1 MSDDGWED
9 STSRTPLLPATNPT
23 TSSSS
28 TNPSLLP
35 SLHLTVRFSASLP
48 DLQLDI
54 PSPNR
59 TTIVALKH
67 RIRERLLA
75 LSSSNNSSNK
85 DSQDETPTAK
95 AARSRL
101 RFIHAGK
108 ILPDTAIVSSVLR
121 PPPPPP
127 MAVDTT
133 KGKDSKGKGKAVD
146 RQPQQQQRVYVNC
159 SIGDELTDEELSV
172 EAEAAAS
179 VPAAPMG
186 SANSPNNTANGT
198 RSSSSRTTGL
208 QPSSSSSSTTQVR
221 PRGTAASSRQ
231 QETTDRNGP
240 RGFDRFLSAGF
251 TPAEVN
257 QLRLQFTSIQA
268 SRFTPDTMPS
278 PDTLRSM
285 EDAWID
291 SNHGGVA
298 GPGLDGGVAVN
309 DDGTGEPIPVTD
321 QVDGFNGM
329 VDTLVKG
336 MFIGFVFPLGAIAWV
351 LREEGMLSKRWRV
364 SIAFGVV
371 FGFGIG
377 VLRAFSADP

>member
-1 MSDDGWED
+1 
-9 STSRTPLLPATNPT
+9 
-23 TSSSS
+23 
-28 TNPSLLP
+28 
-35 SLHLTVRFSASLP
+35 
-48 DLQLDI
+48 
-54 PSPNR
+54 
-59 TTIVALKH
+59 H
-67 RIRERLLA
+67 RIRERLL
-75 LSSSNNSSNK
+75 SSNK
-85 DSQDETPTAK
+85 DDDTTTK

-127 MAVDTT
+127 MAVDT
-133 KGKDSKGKGKAVD
+133 KGKGKAVD
-146 RQPQQQQRVYVNC
+146 RQQQRVYVNC
-159 SIGDELTDEELSV
+159 SIGDELTDEEL
-172 EAEAAAS
+172 ATEAAAAS
-179 VPAAPMG
+179 FVPAPVG
-186 SANSPNNTANGT
+186 GPIDSTLTGT
-198 RSSSSRTTGL
+198 GTGAGKTSRTTGL
-208 QPSSSSSSTTQVR
+208 QPSSSSSLAGGAGTRSRLSAREATT
-221 PRGTAASSRQ
+221 
-231 QETTDRNGP
+231 TTDRNTP
-240 RGFDRFLSAGF
+240 RGFDRFLTAGF

-291 SNHGGVA
+291 TNHGGGG
-298 GPGLDGGVAVN
+298 GPGLGMEA
-309 DDGTGEPIPVTD
+309 DDGSGMVPEPIGAET
-321 QVDGFNGM
+321 DGFNGM

-336 MFIGFVFPLGAIAWV
+336 MFIGFVFPLGAIAWL

>member
-1 MSDDGWED
+1 MSDDREATP
-9 STSRTPLLPATNPT
+9 STANP

-28 TNPSLLP
+28 SSSSNNPLSP

-48 DLQLDI
+48 DLHLDI

-67 RIRERLLA
+67 RIRERLL
-75 LSSSNNSSNK
+75 SSAK
-85 DSQDETPTAK
+85 DSKDDSTTAK

-127 MAVDTT
+127 MVVDA
-133 KGKDSKGKGKAVD
+133 KGKGKAVD
-146 RQPQQQQRVYVNC
+146 RQQQQQRVYVNC
-159 SIGDELTDEELSV
+159 SIGDELTDEEL
-172 EAEAAAS
+172 ATEAAAAEF
-179 VPAAPMG
+179 VPAAPVG
-186 SANSPNNTANGT
+186 SVDSPSTTAGK
-198 RSSSSRTTGL
+198 SRTTGL
-208 QPSSSSSSTTQVR
+208 QPSSSTTGQTR
-221 PRGTAASSRQ
+221 SRTNASSRQ
-231 QETTDRNGP
+231 ETDRSTP

-278 PDTLRSM
+278 PDTLRAM

-291 SNHGGVA
+291 NNHGGVG
-298 GPGLDGGVAVN
+298 GPGLGIDGGDN
-309 DDGTGEPIPVTD
+309 GTGDPIPVGGET
-321 QVDGFNGM
+321 DGFNGM

-377 VLRAFSADP
+377 VLRTLSVDDP

>member
-1 MSDDGWED
+1 MSDDWED
-9 STSRTPLLPATNPT
+9 ITFSNQTSRTPFLPANT
-23 TSSSS
+23 TISSSS
-28 TNPSLLP
+28 NDPSLLSP

-48 DLQLDI
+48 DLHLDI

-75 LSSSNNSSNK
+75 LSSSK
-85 DSQDETPTAK
+85 DSNDDETTAK

-108 ILPDTAIVSSVLR
+108 ILPDTAIVSAVLR

-127 MAVDTT
+127 MAVDT
-133 KGKDSKGKGKAVD
+133 KGKGKGKAVD
-146 RQPQQQQRVYVNC
+146 RQQQQQQQRVYVNC
-159 SIGDELTDEELSV
+159 SIADELTDQEL
-172 EAEAAAS
+172 ATEAAAASFVPPHVGS
-179 VPAAPMG
+179 VD
-186 SANSPNNTANGT
+186 SPGT
-198 RSSSSRTTGL
+198 NIGGKISRTTGL
-208 QPSSSSSSTTQVR
+208 QPPSSSSLAGGGTRSRRSTREVR
-221 PRGTAASSRQ
+221 
-231 QETTDRNGP
+231 EVDRNTP

-291 SNHGGVA
+291 TNHGGVG
-298 GPGLDGGVAVN
+298 GPGLDGGVGN
-309 DDGTGEPIPVTD
+309 DDAEPIGAGAET
-321 QVDGFNGM
+321 DGFNGM

-377 VLRAFSADP
+377 VLRAFSADA

>member
-1 MSDDGWED
+1 MSDDWEASP
-9 STSRTPLLPATNPT
+9 STEYT
-23 TSSSS
+23 TSSPSGN
-28 TNPSLLP
+28 NPLSP

-48 DLQLDI
+48 DVHLDI

-67 RIRERLLA
+67 RIRERLL
-75 LSSSNNSSNK
+75 SSVK
-85 DSQDETPTAK
+85 DSKDDSTTAK

-108 ILPDTAIVSSVLR
+108 ILPDTATVSAVLR

-127 MAVDTT
+127 VAVDV
-133 KGKDSKGKGKAVD
+133 KGKGKAVD
-146 RQPQQQQRVYVNC
+146 RQQQQQRVYVNC
-159 SIGDELTDEELSV
+159 SIGDELTDEEL
-172 EAEAAAS
+172 ATEAAAAAF
-179 VPAAPMG
+179 VPAAPVG
-186 SANSPNNTANGT
+186 TAD
-198 RSSSSRTTGL
+198 SSSTNVGKTSRTTGL
-208 QPSSSSSSTTQVR
+208 HPSSSLAEGQPRSRTSTR
-221 PRGTAASSRQ
+221 EARQ
-231 QETTDRNGP
+231 TDRSNAP

-278 PDTLRSM
+278 PDTLRAM

-291 SNHGGVA
+291 NNHGGVG
-298 GPGLDGGVAVN
+298 GPGLSIEGG
-309 DDGTGEPIPVTD
+309 DDGTGDPIPIGTET
-321 QVDGFNGM
+321 DGFNGM

-377 VLRAFSADP
+377 VLRALSADDP

>member
-1 MSDDGWED
+1 MSDDWED
-9 STSRTPLLPATNPT
+9 STSRTPLLPPNT

-28 TNPSLLP
+28 TNPLLSP

-48 DLQLDI
+48 DLHLDI

-75 LSSSNNSSNK
+75 LSSSSKDK
-85 DSQDETPTAK
+85 DSKDDDQTTAK

-127 MAVDTT
+127 MAVDP
-133 KGKDSKGKGKAVD
+133 KGKGKAVY
-146 RQPQQQQRVYVNC
+146 RQQQQQQQQQQQRVYVNC
-159 SIGDELTDEELSV
+159 SIGDELTDEELST
-172 EAEAAAS
+172 EAAAASFIPTTPVGS
-179 VPAAPMG
+179 VD
-186 SANSPNNTANGT
+186 SPSTSTGKT
-198 RSSSSRTTGL
+198 SRTTGL
-208 QPSSSSSSTTQVR
+208 HQPST
-221 PRGTAASSRQ
+221 ASSGETRSRANASRQ
-231 QETTDRNGP
+231 ETDRNTAP

-257 QLRLQFTSIQA
+257 QLRLQFRSIQA

-291 SNHGGVA
+291 TNHGGVGGA
-298 GPGLDGGVAVN
+298 GLGMEA
-309 DDGTGEPIPVTD
+309 DDGTGEPIPTNET
-321 QVDGFNGM
+321 DGFNGM

-371 FGFGIG
+371 FGFAIG
-377 VLRAFSADP
+377 VLRAFSAEP

>member
-1 MSDDGWED
+1 MSDNQEAPP
-9 STSRTPLLPATNPT
+9 STPNPT
-23 TSSSS
+23 SSPSAS
-28 TNPSLLP
+28 PNPLSP

-48 DLQLDI
+48 DLHLDI

-67 RIRERLLA
+67 RIRERLL
-75 LSSSNNSSNK
+75 SSLKENDSK
-85 DSQDETPTAK
+85 DDPAIAK

-127 MAVDTT
+127 MAVDA
-133 KGKDSKGKGKAVD
+133 KGKGKAVD
-146 RQPQQQQRVYVNC
+146 RSQQQRVYVNC
-159 SIGDELTDEELSV
+159 SIGDELTDEELST
-172 EAEAAAS
+172 EAEAAAF
-179 VPAAPMG
+179 VPAAPV
-186 SANSPNNTANGT
+186 SQPESPSTISGT
-198 RSSSSRTTGL
+198 KSRTTGL
-208 QPSSSSSSTTQVR
+208 QPPS
-221 PRGTAASSRQ
+221 ASSG
-231 QETTDRNGP
+231 ETRSRTNASRPETDRSNAP

-278 PDTLRSM
+278 PDTLRAM

-291 SNHGGVA
+291 NNHGGVG
-298 GPGLDGGVAVN
+298 GPGGLDGVGN
-309 DDGTGEPIPVTD
+309 DDGTGDPIPIGGET
-321 QVDGFNGM
+321 DGFNGM

-351 LREEGMLSKRWRV
+351 LREEGMLSRRWRV

-377 VLRAFSADP
+377 VLRALSADDA